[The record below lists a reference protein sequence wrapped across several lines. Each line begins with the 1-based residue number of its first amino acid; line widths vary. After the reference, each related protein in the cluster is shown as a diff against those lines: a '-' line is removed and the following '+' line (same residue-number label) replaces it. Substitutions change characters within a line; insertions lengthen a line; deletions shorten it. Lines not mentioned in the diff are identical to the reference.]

1 MNARRSSSGS
11 GGWIHDHKEA
21 VFGTE
26 KGLDYNHFLGGSTI
40 SADKKTMY
48 LFVYDKPQET
58 LCVKGI
64 KTPVKRVTVLHTGE
78 ELRFSYTGSLP
89 WSGIP
94 GTLWIW
100 AGEMSIHPFATVVKV
115 ELEDEITYNL
125 GHGEVVTF
133 NE

>member
-1 MNARRSSSGS
+1 MLLDL

-64 KTPVKRVTVLHTGE
+64 KTPVKKRRFCIRERSFGSPIRV
-78 ELRFSYTGSLP
+78 RFHGAAFREHSGSGP
-89 WSGIP
+89 
-94 GTLWIW
+94 
-100 AGEMSIHPFATVVKV
+100 ER
-115 ELEDEITYNL
+115 
-125 GHGEVVTF
+125 
-133 NE
+133 